1 MDHDKAGGEVRKDER
16 RERERERE
24 KRRERERIRG
34 ERGRERERE
43 REQEETGEQEAR
55 VKSKSQQ
62 ESPWTSVVRPSASP
76 ASLFVRVRRRTRF
89 PRTCTSGLA
98 DIHPVRVYLG
108 PRVIYAMAQI
118 KYFNRGGR
126 ATPKNRKAALRYSP
140 TCPSTLRSI
149 KVYREYLNPP
159 SLFLS
164 LSL

>member
-1 MDHDKAGGEVRKDER
+1 MKRKKK
-16 RERERERE
+16 RE
-24 KRRERERIRG
+24 KDREMLKRRG
-34 ERGRERERE
+34 
-43 REQEETGEQEAR
+43 EQEETGEQEAR

-62 ESPWTSVVRPSASP
+62 ESPWTSVVCRSASP

-126 ATPKNRKAALRYSP
+126 ATPKNCKIALRYSP
-140 TCPSTLRSI
+140 TCTQRDYGNYGSI
-149 KVYREYLNPP
+149 EVYKGTNREY
-159 SLFLS
+159 FTM
-164 LSL
+164 